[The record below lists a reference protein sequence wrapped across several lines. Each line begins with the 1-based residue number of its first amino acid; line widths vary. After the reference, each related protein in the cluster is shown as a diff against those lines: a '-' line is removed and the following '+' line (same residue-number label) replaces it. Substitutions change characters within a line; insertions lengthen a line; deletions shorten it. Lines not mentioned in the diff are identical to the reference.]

1 MGENNESRQKLL
13 EIARRE
19 FLANGYQKASLRKI
33 CNEAGLTTGAVYFLF
48 QDKSGLFQAVV
59 DEPLARLRETMERHF
74 HEEAD
79 SDFTAYVR
87 VRGDH
92 DHFTEELVTLLY
104 DYYDEMTLLL
114 HKSQGSAYEDIT
126 DRITAQLDDYYITL
140 AERYAAACPGKQV
153 NRYMLHWFSHEQIHS
168 FVHLLTHV
176 RDRDE
181 ALHDIQ
187 PVIEWLIDGWLNY
200 VLEDAP

>member
-1 MGENNESRQKLL
+1 MGENNENRQKLL
-13 EIARRE
+13 EIAKRE
-19 FLANGYQKASLRKI
+19 FLANGFQKASLRKI

-48 QDKSGLFQAVV
+48 QDKNGLFNAVV
-59 DEPLARLRETMERHF
+59 EEPLARLRETMEQHF
-74 HEEAD
+74 HAEAD
-79 SDFTAYVR
+79 ADFTNYVR

-92 DHFTEELVTLLY
+92 DRFTEELVTLLY
-104 DYYDEMTLLL
+104 DHYDEMTLLL
-114 HKSQGSAYEDIT
+114 HKSQGTAYEDIV
-126 DRITAQLDDYYITL
+126 DRITAQLDDYYIVL
-140 AERYAAACPGKQV
+140 AQRYAAACPGKQV

-176 RDRDE
+176 RDRSE

-187 PVIEWLIDGWLNY
+187 PVIEWLIDGWMHY